1 MSTPRTVSAL
11 LDLRAAERGAHP
23 FIRFDGTDISY
34 ADFAERTIRLGT
46 AFVELGVSPGARV
59 AILSGNRPEFLEAWF
74 AATRAGAIEV
84 PINTALR
91 GDFLAYPIANCGAET
106 LVVEA
111 EYLPALVPVLEQ
123 LPALGTIV
131 VLDDIDPDVR
141 SSIES
146 SGRGLL
152 EFAAFRDGASGGRED
167 VAVALTDISVIGY
180 TSGTTG
186 PAKGAMLSHSAAW
199 YAGDDARRYRGLSG
213 DDIFS
218 TTLPLFHLNAQ
229 HLTTIAV
236 LEAGATLALERRF
249 SASAFW
255 SQLRASGATHVNFI
269 GAMLGILAQRPPSDE
284 ESSSHEIVAFGGP
297 LSPEVI
303 SIGQERWNIRFL
315 TGYGATESG
324 IVTYHGTDGLPPGSF
339 GRAIPEFEIDL
350 IDDDGRPVPDSIPGE
365 IVTRPSRPGSMMSGY
380 YGMPEKTVEAWRDL
394 WFHSGDMGRRDAD
407 GFFYFVDRK
416 KDALRRRGENISST
430 ELEGAL
436 RGFPAVAEAAVVAV
450 PSSLGEDDV
459 KAVLRLG
466 PGQELDIEAFFTW
479 ADTSL
484 PRFMVPRYVE
494 VVEDFPRT
502 ATQRIEKYRL
512 RDRGVTASTWD
523 RERGSYGR
531 ETS

>member
-1 MSTPRTVSAL
+1 MSTPRTVSSL
-11 LDLRAAERGAHP
+11 LDLRAEERGTHP
-23 FIRFDGTDISY
+23 FIRFNGTDLSY
-34 ADFAERTIRLGT
+34 ADFARRTIRLAN
-46 AFVELGVSPGARV
+46 AFRGLGVEPGERV
-59 AILSGNRPEFLEAWF
+59 GILSGNRPEFLEAWF
-74 AATRAGAIEV
+74 ATTRAGAIEV

-111 EYLPALVPVLEQ
+111 QYLPAVVAVIEQ
-123 LPALGTIV
+123 LPALRSIV
-131 VLDDIDPDVR
+131 VLDDIDPGMR

-146 SGRGLL
+146 SGRQVL
-152 EFAAFRDGASGGRED
+152 EFAGFRDAAGGTADD
-167 VAVALTDISVIGY
+167 VAVRLTDISVIGY

-199 YAGDDARRYRGLSG
+199 YAGDDARRYRGLG
-213 DDIFS
+213 EDDVFS

-236 LEAGATLALERRF
+236 LEAGATLALEGRF
-249 SASAFW
+249 SASGFW

-269 GAMLGILAQRPPSDE
+269 GAMLGILAQRPPSAE
-284 ESSSHEIVAFGGP
+284 ESSPHEIVAFGGP

-303 SIGQERWNIRFL
+303 TIGRERWNIRFL

-350 IDDDGRPVPDSIPGE
+350 IDDDGHPVPDGVPGE
-365 IVTRPSRPGSMMSGY
+365 IVTRPSRAGSMMSGY

-430 ELEGAL
+430 ELEAAL
-436 RGFPAVAEAAVVAV
+436 RAFPAVAEAAVVAV

-459 KAVLRLG
+459 KAVVRLA
-466 PGQELDIEAFFTW
+466 PGEKFDLEAFFAW
-479 ADTSL
+479 ADSAL

-494 VVEDFPRT
+494 VVEEFPRT

-512 RDRGVTASTWD
+512 RDLGVTETTWD